1 MSDSL
6 PSSLSLESLFP
17 RGLFELL
24 SPRRS
29 LILLFTIDE
38 TTELR
43 SMELATF
50 GLVVFVRLPFLCGAI
65 VVFLFVFFVVAKL
78 SRQVI
83 FFC

>member
-65 VVFLFVFFVVAKL
+65 VVFLFFFVVAKL